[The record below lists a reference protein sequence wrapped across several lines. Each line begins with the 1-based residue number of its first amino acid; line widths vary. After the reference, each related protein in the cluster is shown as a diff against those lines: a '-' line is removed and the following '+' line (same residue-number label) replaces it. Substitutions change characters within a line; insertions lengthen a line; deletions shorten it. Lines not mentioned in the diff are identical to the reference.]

1 MTKGLE
7 PSINTAKAGNRKT
20 LDLNKLITQGNRL
33 LAAGKDTQAKDLIE
47 RALKQHG
54 FEDAT
59 LHFQCGLANMNLGYL
74 LYAQNMFERAIA
86 FNASS
91 IEGPN
96 SQIDLLAYTQLGYTF
111 KLQEQSDQAIESFL
125 RALELKGTP
134 DVANEIGKLYLKK
147 GDFNLALEYCSYAIE
162 MATEDILNISP
173 ERLADLYCDR
183 VQIYEQLHMLEH
195 ARSDQRKILE
205 ADPNFI

>member
-1 MTKGLE
+1 MKSVEKSKSLRSGNFGTSSGYGGFRRAKSSAGFGAVPASGVPKVPSSATGGTMSVQGMTKGLE

-111 KLQEQSDQAIESFL
+111 KLQEQSD
-125 RALELKGTP
+125 
-134 DVANEIGKLYLKK
+134 
-147 GDFNLALEYCSYAIE
+147 
-162 MATEDILNISP
+162 
-173 ERLADLYCDR
+173 
-183 VQIYEQLHMLEH
+183 
-195 ARSDQRKILE
+195 
-205 ADPNFI
+205 

>member
-59 LHFQCGLANMNLGYL
+59 LHF
-74 LYAQNMFERAIA
+74 
-86 FNASS
+86 
-91 IEGPN
+91 
-96 SQIDLLAYTQLGYTF
+96 
-111 KLQEQSDQAIESFL
+111 
-125 RALELKGTP
+125 
-134 DVANEIGKLYLKK
+134 
-147 GDFNLALEYCSYAIE
+147 
-162 MATEDILNISP
+162 
-173 ERLADLYCDR
+173 
-183 VQIYEQLHMLEH
+183 
-195 ARSDQRKILE
+195 
-205 ADPNFI
+205 